1 MPVSK
6 AALLKVMKMARKE
19 QRVVDLHLLLVLIKQ
34 KYPKVCNSYLI
45 MKMVKSSNLVIIA
58 KVKKPRVLKELKI
71 NR

>member
-19 QRVVDLHLLLVLIKQ
+19 QRVVDPHLLLVLIKQ
-34 KYPKVCNSYLI
+34 KYLKVCNSYLI
-45 MKMVKSSNLVIIA
+45 MKMVKSSNLVIIV